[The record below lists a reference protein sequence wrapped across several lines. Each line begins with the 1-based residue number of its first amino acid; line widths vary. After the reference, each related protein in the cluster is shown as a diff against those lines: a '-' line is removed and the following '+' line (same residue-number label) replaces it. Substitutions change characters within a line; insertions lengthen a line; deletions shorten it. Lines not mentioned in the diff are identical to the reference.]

1 MVSVG
6 LGEVLLEESKVL
18 LNALT
23 ALGRSR
29 SLGGSTAN
37 SGLLSVEL
45 GELGGEVGGKRGSGR
60 SLGGSKTADRADVG
74 VSGLSIIKR

>member
-29 SLGGSTAN
+29 SLGGRTAN